1 MNPKATGHIK
11 ESGARLMTYQ
21 DFERASDK
29 PQFCL
34 EAVRRHM
41 ASDAV
46 QTAQRADL
54 YDHQMNVTIN
64 EVRRWVYSASGAK
77 VSDPTASNNRIA
89 CNLFHRLNT
98 QRCQYS
104 LGRGVSFS
112 NDNEGTKRARGP
124 HFDHDLQ
131 TVAYNALIHG
141 VSFGFWNGEHL
152 YDFPL
157 TEFVPLWD
165 EHNGT
170 LRAGVRFWRIAPNR
184 PMTCVLYEEDGYT
197 RFVADNVD
205 LSNASLV
212 TSEEK
217 RAYVQTVV
225 TYPNGEDALVGEE
238 NYGALPIVPLWG
250 SKLHQ
255 STLIGMERSIDSYD
269 LIRSGFANDLADC
282 AQIYWIVEN
291 RGGMSDAD
299 LARFRDKLIFQHIAE
314 ADTTDGGAVKP
325 YVQEVPY
332 QARQQYLDGIRAG
345 IYEDF
350 GGLDVH
356 AVAAGATNDHIDAA
370 YQPLD
375 ENAADFEWQVSE
387 FIQRVLS
394 LIGIE
399 DTPVFNRTR
408 ISNQAEQAQIVAQEA
423 QWLDTETILKKLPN
437 IQPSEVQGI
446 LARLSEEER
455 DKVDFGGV
463 SAE

>member
-1 MNPKATGHIK
+1 MRPKATGHIK
-11 ESGARLMTYQ
+11 ESGARLITYQ
-21 DFERASDK
+21 DFERATDK

-34 EAVRRHM
+34 EAVRRHI

-54 YDHQMNVTIN
+54 YDHQMNVTIS
-64 EVRRWVYSASGAK
+64 EVRRWLYSAAGDK
-77 VSDPTASNNRIA
+77 VADPTASNNRIA
-89 CNLFHRLNT
+89 CNLYHRLNT

-104 LGRGVSFS
+104 LGKGVSFS
-112 NDNEGTKRARGP
+112 EDDEGTKEALGP

-131 TVAYNALIHG
+131 TIAYNALIHG

-152 YDFPL
+152 FCFPL

-165 EHNGT
+165 ERTGA

-205 LSNASLV
+205 LNHASLI

-217 RAYVQTVV
+217 RAYVQTIV
-225 TYPNGEDALVGEE
+225 TYPSGEDALVGEE
-238 NYGALPIVPLWG
+238 NYGSLPVVPLWG

-282 AQIYWIVEN
+282 AQIYWLVEN
-291 RGGMSDAD
+291 RGGMTDAD
-299 LARFRDKLIFQHIAE
+299 LARFRDRLVFQHIAE

-356 AVAAGATNDHIDAA
+356 TVAAGATNDHIDAA

-387 FIQRVLS
+387 FIRRVLS
-394 LIGIE
+394 LLGIE
-399 DTPVFNRTR
+399 DTPVFTRTR
-408 ISNQAEQAQIVAQEA
+408 ISNQLEQTQIVAQEA
-423 QWLDTETILKKLPN
+423 QWLDKETILKKLPN
-437 IQPSEVQGI
+437 IEPSEVQGI
-446 LARLSEEER
+446 LDRLSEEER

-463 SAE
+463 TAE

>member
-11 ESGARLMTYQ
+11 EAGARLFTYQ
-21 DFERASDK
+21 DFERATDK
-29 PQFCL
+29 PTFCL
-34 EAVRRHM
+34 EAIRQHIT
-41 ASDAV
+41 SDAV

-64 EVRRWVYSASGAK
+64 EVRRWIYSAAGSK
-77 VSDPTASNNRIA
+77 VADPTASNNRIA

-104 LGRGVSFS
+104 LGKGVSFS
-112 NDNEGTKRARGP
+112 KDDEGTKEALGP
-124 HFDHDLQ
+124 HFNHDLQ

-165 EHNGT
+165 EHTGT

-205 LSNASLV
+205 LAHASLV

-217 RAYVQTVV
+217 RAYVQTIV
-225 TYPNGEDALVGEE
+225 TYPNGEDSLVGEE
-238 NYGALPIVPLWG
+238 NYGSLPIVPLWG

-269 LIRSGFANDLADC
+269 LIRSGFANDLTDC

-291 RGGMSDAD
+291 RGGMTEGD

-356 AVAAGATNDHIDAA
+356 TVAAGATNDHIDAA

-375 ENAADFEWQVSE
+375 ENASDFEWQVSE
-387 FIQRVLS
+387 FVQRILA

-399 DTPVFNRTR
+399 DTPVFTRTR
-408 ISNQAEQAQIVAQEA
+408 ISNQLEQVQMVTQEA
-423 QWLDTETILKKLPN
+423 QWLDSETILKKLPN
-437 IQPSEVQGI
+437 VEPSEVQGI
-446 LARLSEEER
+446 LERLDAQQLDMSGLTVE
-455 DKVDFGGV
+455 G
-463 SAE
+463 

>member
-11 ESGARLMTYQ
+11 EAGARLITYQ

-64 EVRRWVYSASGAK
+64 EVRRWIYSAAGSK
-77 VSDPTASNNRIA
+77 VADPTASNNRIA

-104 LGRGVSFS
+104 LGKGVSFAV
-112 NDNEGTKRARGP
+112 DDEGTKAALGS

-205 LSNASLV
+205 LAHAALV

-217 RAYVQTVV
+217 RAYVQTIV
-225 TYPNGEDALVGEE
+225 TYPNGEGALVGEE
-238 NYGALPIVPLWG
+238 NYGSLPIVPLWG

-269 LIRSGFANDLADC
+269 LIRSGFANDLTDC

-291 RGGMSDAD
+291 RGGMTEAD
-299 LARFRDKLIFQHIAE
+299 LAKFRDKLIFQHIAE

-356 AVAAGATNDHIDAA
+356 TVAAGATNDHIDAA
-370 YQPLD
+370 YQPMD
-375 ENAADFEWQVSE
+375 ENAADFEWQVGE
-387 FIQRVLS
+387 FIQRVLA

-399 DTPVFNRTR
+399 DTPVFTRTR
-408 ISNQAEQAQIVAQEA
+408 ISNQAEQVQMVVQEA
-423 QWLDTETILKKLPN
+423 QWLDQETILKKLPN
-437 IQPSEVQGI
+437 IDPAEVQGI
-446 LARLSEEER
+446 MDRLDAQQLDMSGLTVE
-455 DKVDFGGV
+455 G
-463 SAE
+463 

>member
-1 MNPKATGHIK
+1 MRPKATGHIK
-11 ESGARLMTYQ
+11 ESGARLITYQ
-21 DFERASDK
+21 DFERATDK

-34 EAVRRHM
+34 EAVRRHI

-54 YDHQMNVTIN
+54 YDHQMNVAIN
-64 EVRRWVYSASGAK
+64 EVRRWLYSAAGDK
-77 VSDPTASNNRIA
+77 VADPTASNNRIA
-89 CNLFHRLNT
+89 CNLYHRLNT

-104 LGRGVSFS
+104 LGKGVSFS
-112 NDNEGTKRARGP
+112 EDDEGTKEALGP

-131 TVAYNALIHG
+131 TIAYNALIHG
-141 VSFGFWNGEHL
+141 VSFGFWSGEHL
-152 YDFPL
+152 FCFPL

-165 EHNGT
+165 ERTGA

-205 LSNASLV
+205 LSHASLA

-217 RAYVQTVV
+217 RAYVQTIV

-238 NYGALPIVPLWG
+238 NYGTLPIVPLWG

-269 LIRSGFANDLADC
+269 LIRSGFANDLTDC

-299 LARFRDKLIFQHIAE
+299 LAKFRDKLIFQHIAE
-314 ADTTDGGAVKP
+314 ADTSDGGAAKP

-356 AVAAGATNDHIDAA
+356 TVAAGATNDHIDAA

-387 FIQRVLS
+387 FIRRVLS
-394 LIGIE
+394 LLGIE
-399 DTPVFNRTR
+399 DTPVFTRTR
-408 ISNQAEQAQIVAQEA
+408 ISNQLEQVQMVVQEA

-437 IQPSEVQGI
+437 IEPAEVHGI
-446 LARLSEEER
+446 LDRLDSQQL
-455 DKVDFGGV
+455 DMSGLTV
-463 SAE
+463 SG

>member
-1 MNPKATGHIK
+1 
-11 ESGARLMTYQ
+11 
-21 DFERASDK
+21 
-29 PQFCL
+29 
-34 EAVRRHM
+34 
-41 ASDAV
+41 
-46 QTAQRADL
+46 
-54 YDHQMNVTIN
+54 
-64 EVRRWVYSASGAK
+64 
-77 VSDPTASNNRIA
+77 
-89 CNLFHRLNT
+89 
-98 QRCQYS
+98 
-104 LGRGVSFS
+104 
-112 NDNEGTKRARGP
+112 
-124 HFDHDLQ
+124 
-131 TVAYNALIHG
+131 
-141 VSFGFWNGEHL
+141 
-152 YDFPL
+152 
-157 TEFVPLWD
+157 
-165 EHNGT
+165 
-170 LRAGVRFWRIAPNR
+170 
-184 PMTCVLYEEDGYT
+184 
-197 RFVADNVD
+197 
-205 LSNASLV
+205 
-212 TSEEK
+212 
-217 RAYVQTVV
+217 
-225 TYPNGEDALVGEE
+225 
-238 NYGALPIVPLWG
+238 
-250 SKLHQ
+250 
-255 STLIGMERSIDSYD
+255 MERSIDSYD

>member
-112 NDNEGTKRARGP
+112 NDNEGTKRALGP

-205 LSNASLV
+205 LSNAS
-212 TSEEK
+212 
-217 RAYVQTVV
+217 
-225 TYPNGEDALVGEE
+225 P
-238 NYGALPIVPLWG
+238 
-250 SKLHQ
+250 
-255 STLIGMERSIDSYD
+255 
-269 LIRSGFANDLADC
+269 
-282 AQIYWIVEN
+282 
-291 RGGMSDAD
+291 
-299 LARFRDKLIFQHIAE
+299 
-314 ADTTDGGAVKP
+314 
-325 YVQEVPY
+325 
-332 QARQQYLDGIRAG
+332 
-345 IYEDF
+345 
-350 GGLDVH
+350 
-356 AVAAGATNDHIDAA
+356 
-370 YQPLD
+370 
-375 ENAADFEWQVSE
+375 
-387 FIQRVLS
+387 
-394 LIGIE
+394 
-399 DTPVFNRTR
+399 
-408 ISNQAEQAQIVAQEA
+408 
-423 QWLDTETILKKLPN
+423 
-437 IQPSEVQGI
+437 
-446 LARLSEEER
+446 
-455 DKVDFGGV
+455 
-463 SAE
+463 

>member
-1 MNPKATGHIK
+1 MNPKATGHINA
-11 ESGARLMTYQ
+11 SCARLITYQ
-21 DFERASDK
+21 DFERAKDK

-54 YDHQMNVTIN
+54 YDRQMNVTIN
-64 EVRRWVYSASGAK
+64 EVRRWLYSASGDK
-77 VSDPTASNNRIA
+77 VFNPTASNNRIA

-104 LGRGVSFS
+104 LGKGVSFS
-112 NDNEGTKRARGP
+112 KDDQGTKKALGP

-141 VSFGFWNGEHL
+141 VSFGFWSGEHL
-152 YDFPL
+152 FCFPL

-165 EHNGT
+165 EHNGA
-170 LRAGVRFWRIAPNR
+170 LRAGVRFWRIATNR
-184 PMTCVLYEEDGYT
+184 PMTCVLYEENGYT
-197 RFVADNVD
+197 SFVADNVD

-238 NYGALPIVPLWG
+238 NYGFLPIVPLWG

-269 LIRSGFANDLADC
+269 LIRSGFANDLTDC

-291 RGGMSDAD
+291 RGGMSEAD
-299 LARFRDKLIFQHIAE
+299 LAKFRDKLIFQHIAE

-356 AVAAGATNDHIDAA
+356 TVAAGATNDHIDAA

-394 LIGIE
+394 LLGIE
-399 DTPVFNRTR
+399 DTPVFTRTR
-408 ISNQAEQAQIVAQEA
+408 ISNQAEQVQMVVQEA

-437 IQPSEVQGI
+437 VEPSEVQGI
-446 LARLSEEER
+446 LDRLSDEER
-455 DKVDFGGV
+455 DKVDFGAV
-463 SAE
+463 AE